1 MDLFEAAAIRID
13 TSSSTPPFEQ
23 VRAHIAGLVAS
34 GELPPGT
41 RLPTVRQLAADVG
54 LAANTAARVYKELE
68 ADGVITTHGRRGTF
82 VNSAITGSLSDVA
95 TQARAAA
102 NEFVGE
108 ARRLGLSKAE
118 AVQLVEQ
125 RWNEH

>member
-1 MDLFEAAAIRID
+1 MDEIRID

-41 RLPTVRQLAADVG
+41 KLPTVRQLAADVG
-54 LAANTAARVYKELE
+54 LATNTAARVYRELE

-82 VNSAITGSLSDVA
+82 VNSAITGSRSDVA
-95 TQARAAA
+95 TRAAA
-102 NEFVGE
+102 AATEFVGQ
-108 ARRLGLSKAE
+108 ARRLGLGRAE
-118 AVQLVEQ
+118 AVRLVAEC
-125 RWNEH
+125 WNEH